1 MPPYAVGKRTALHG
15 RHTGSSGVVGQRSAR
30 AAAGIESAIATSAA
44 FMIDRSI
51 TVLQK
56 ARNRQAPFDAD
67 VAVVAVR
74 TAILD
79 HRLTEADLSARGVAE
94 HLGLTTSVFYHH
106 YGSFEL
112 FLYAVSVSG
121 LGWL

>member
-1 MPPYAVGKRTALHG
+1 MPAYAVGNKTALHG

-30 AAAGIESAIATSAA
+30 AAAGTDSAITTSIDLGDG
-44 FMIDRSI
+44 FMIGVSI

-56 ARNRQAPFDAD
+56 ARKRQAPFDAGA
-67 VAVVAVR
+67 AVVAVR

-79 HRLTEADLSARGVAE
+79 HRLGEADLSARGVADL
-94 HLGLTTSVFYHH
+94 LGLTTSVFYHH

-112 FLYAVSVSG
+112 FL
-121 LGWL
+121 